1 MNHLLNKLL
10 GLPGMGF
17 GDPGVEFSFAR
28 PIPAWGW
35 LVAILLA
42 GALAAYGYWR
52 QDGPRTARRA
62 LAILR
67 ALALLAIL
75 FIISGP
81 QLIRPNERI
90 EKDWVVFLVDRSASM
105 TIPDAPGG
113 SASGVHITREKQLQ
127 DALLRAK
134 PELAKLAA
142 ERNVLWLG
150 FDSGAFDLHTAKA
163 ADPAAL
169 VDLGAPTGRRTTLGA
184 AIDQALARVA
194 ARPVAALVI
203 LSDGRSSDEASKP
216 ALKRLQS
223 EQIPILALALG
234 SPEPVVDLAIAS
246 AEAPS
251 LAFVNDTIPVQ
262 VEIDRLGGGADAPV
276 PRGRVQ
282 LIDIATG
289 LMLDDRPLPTEARA
303 WADGR
308 ARLTLSTKPGTN
320 SGDKSTRDTA
330 SDKSI
335 ARTWQVRLIPD
346 QPDLIPENNT
356 ASLAIE
362 LVDRQ
367 LRVAY
372 FDGYPRWEFRY
383 VKNLL
388 LRERSIRSSNLLL
401 AANRQY
407 LQEGDVLLDTLP
419 RSPEDWAKFDVVIMG
434 DLPASLFGRE
444 QLEQLREHIA
454 IRGAGLL
461 WIAGP
466 SATPGAWRDT
476 PLADLIPFSLG
487 AGDSFSQGAGV
498 QAWNEPVLLRPTPA
512 AQRLNLFQLADPDQP
527 TAVGLEG
534 WPAVLADPNIPWAR
548 LQFAQRID
556 PASLKPAAEVLA
568 TFIPSDGPS
577 GTLTDTASPAVLTMR
592 YGAGRVMYIATDEI
606 WRWRYARGETLPER
620 FWLPLIRLQGRESLA
635 RAARAAALDVSPRRP
650 QVDQPVSIAVRL
662 QDQSLVDAAP
672 ARLSARIRPLDDPRA
687 QSPAELT
694 LLPESQGDARMG
706 GGGGRKPLTRSFITS
721 WTPVEPGKY
730 RVEISDAFLAQAA
743 LSADLEVTI
752 PDDELRH
759 PETDHPLLARLVA
772 QGGAGSATLAPDQLA
787 RLEKLPRRDVHIAG
801 TPDTQTLW
809 DRPIVLALLLA
820 LLSFEWAGRRL
831 IKLS

>member
-1 MNHLLNKLL
+1 MNTLLNRLL
-10 GLPGMGF
+10 GLSGMGF

-35 LVAILLA
+35 LAALVLA
-42 GALAAYGYWR
+42 GVLAGYGYWR
-52 QDGPRTARRA
+52 QDGPRAARRGLA
-62 LAILR
+62 LLR

-75 FIISGP
+75 LLISGP

-105 TIPDAPGG
+105 TIPDAP
-113 SASGVHITREKQLQ
+113 SATGARVTRESQLQ
-127 DALLRAK
+127 EALLRAR

-150 FDSGAFDLHTAKA
+150 FDAGAFDLHAGEQG
-163 ADPAAL
+163 
-169 VDLGAPTGRRTTLGA
+169 VDLGSPGGRRTSLGA
-184 AIDQALARVA
+184 ALDQALSRVS
-194 ARPVAALVI
+194 ARPVAGVVI

-223 EQIPILALALG
+223 EQIPVLALPLG
-234 SPEPVVDLAIAS
+234 SPEPVVDLAVAS

-251 LAFVNDTIPVQ
+251 LAFINDTIPVQ
-262 VEIDRLGGGADAPV
+262 VKIDRLGGGAEAPI

-282 LIDIATG
+282 LVDTATG
-289 LMLDDRPLPTEARA
+289 LVLDDRALPVDAGA
-303 WADGR
+303 WSEGR
-308 ARLTLSTKPGTN
+308 ARLTLTTKPQPV
-320 SGDKSTRDTA
+320 SPDRPA
-330 SDKSI
+330 RAA
-335 ARTWQVRLIPD
+335 ARTWQVRLVPE

-356 ASLAIE
+356 ASLTIE

-367 LRVAY
+367 LRVAF

-434 DLPASLFGRE
+434 DLPASLFARE
-444 QLEQLREHIA
+444 QLEQLREHVA

-476 PLADLIPFSLG
+476 PLADLIPFALG
-487 AGDSFSQGAGV
+487 AGDALNQGAGV
-498 QAWNEPVLLRPTPA
+498 NVWNEPVLLRPTPA

-527 TAVGLEG
+527 CVPGVEG
-534 WPAVLADPNIPWAR
+534 WPAVLGDPGVPWAR

-556 PASLKPAAEVLA
+556 PAALKPAAEVLA
-568 TFIPSDGPS
+568 TLAPGEATGDATPGVI
-577 GTLTDTASPAVLTMR
+577 TMR
-592 YGAGRVMYIATDEI
+592 YGAGRVMYVASDEI

-635 RAARAAALDVSPRRP
+635 RAARPAALEVSPKRP
-650 QVDQPVSIAVRL
+650 QIDQPVSIAVRL

-672 ARLSARIRPLDDPRA
+672 ARLSARVRPLDDTRGR
-687 QSPAELT
+687 SSVDLT
-694 LLPESQGDARMG
+694 LAPESAAGAR
-706 GGGGRKPLTRSFITS
+706 PLTRSFLAT
-721 WTPVEPGKY
+721 WTPSEPGRY
-730 RVEISDAFLAQAA
+730 RIEVQDPFLAQSSLAE
-743 LSADLEVTI
+743 DVEVTV

-759 PETDHPLLARLVA
+759 PETDHPLLTRLVA
-772 QGGAGSATLAPDQLA
+772 QGGTGSTTLAGDQLA
-787 RLEKLPRRDVHIAG
+787 RVEKLPRRDVHVAG
-801 TPDTQTLW
+801 TPDTKPLW
-809 DRPIVLALLLA
+809 DRPIVLALLLG
-820 LLSFEWAGRRL
+820 LLTLEWAGRRL